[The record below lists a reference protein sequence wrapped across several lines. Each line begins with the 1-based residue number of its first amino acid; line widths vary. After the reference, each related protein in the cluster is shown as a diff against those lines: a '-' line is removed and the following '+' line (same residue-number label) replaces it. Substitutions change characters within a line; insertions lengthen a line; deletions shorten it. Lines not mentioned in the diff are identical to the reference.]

1 MSTAGIVPVRQLGLT
16 DYESTWQAMR
26 AFTDSRS
33 RQTPDEL
40 WVCEHQPVYT
50 LGQAGRREHILNA
63 AAIPVVKSDRGGQV
77 TYHGP
82 GQVVVYCLIDLRR
95 AGLGIRDMVMRLE
108 NSAIELLAELSI
120 KAQGRRDAP
129 GVYVNGAKIAA
140 LGLRVRKGCTYHG
153 IALNLDPDL
162 TPFQGINPCGY
173 QGMAVTSVAELGMSF
188 DKASLVERY
197 AGIIINNVCG
207 VAAVKDVV

>member
-1 MSTAGIVPVRQLGLT
+1 MSTHETVLVQQLGLT

-33 RQTPDEL
+33 QHTPDEL
-40 WVCEHQPVYT
+40 WICEHRPVYT

-63 AAIPVVKSDRGGQV
+63 ADIPVVKSDRGGQV

-82 GQVVVYCLIDLRR
+82 GQVVVYCLVDLRR
-95 AGLGIRDMVMRLE
+95 AGLGVRDMVMQLE
-108 NSAIELLAELSI
+108 NSAIELLAGLSI

-129 GVYVNGAKIAA
+129 GVYVAGAKIAA

-173 QGMAVTSVAELGMSF
+173 EGMAVTSVAELGICF
-188 DKASLVERY
+188 DKASLIERY
-197 AGIIINNVCG
+197 AEIIINKVCG
-207 VAAVKDVV
+207 VAPAKAVV